1 MIIEKSQ
8 SLVLYRET
16 KAELVNNH
24 LKEMCKFANIYFVY
38 NSKNFNA
45 KKHLNNSKLHLNDKG
60 HVQA

>member
-1 MIIEKSQ
+1 
-8 SLVLYRET
+8 
-16 KAELVNNH
+16 
-24 LKEMCKFANIYFVY
+24 MCKFANIYFVY